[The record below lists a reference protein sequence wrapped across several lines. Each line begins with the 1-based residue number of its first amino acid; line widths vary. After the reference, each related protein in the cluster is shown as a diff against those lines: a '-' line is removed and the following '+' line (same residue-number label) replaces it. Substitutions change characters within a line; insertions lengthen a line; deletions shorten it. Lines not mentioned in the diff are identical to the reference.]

1 MQIRV
6 YLHNDS
12 SQMCINMSNCN
23 RLNNIVQT
31 LCILCVWV
39 VSALE
44 KCKQCQWYSCFSFSN
59 AISHTC
65 KYIYELFWIIY
76 SIQNDTFDV
85 FFLWISISFI
95 AAHIGESTRCILCT
109 LILILILLY
118 HFFLSFLQHFTSTYV
133 RKYILFLNFIA
144 DSFLTAFCAFKSLF
158 YLIHFFLLQIYW
170 IRNTKKK
177 WCKKIK
183 EKYKCIPKQQ

>member
-65 KYIYELFWIIY
+65 KYICFFGSYTQYKTIHLTYFFCEFLFHLLLHT
-76 SIQNDTFDV
+76 SVNRRGASCV
-85 FFLWISISFI
+85 LWFWFWFYCIISFFRFFNI
-95 AAHIGESTRCILCT
+95 SLQLMYVNIFCFWT
-109 LILILILLY
+109 L
-118 HFFLSFLQHFTSTYV
+118 
-133 RKYILFLNFIA
+133 
-144 DSFLTAFCAFKSLF
+144 
-158 YLIHFFLLQIYW
+158 
-170 IRNTKKK
+170 
-177 WCKKIK
+177 
-183 EKYKCIPKQQ
+183 